1 VVWNGV
7 FTQSFNVDNGVRQG
21 GIVSPVL
28 YCVYLDGLLQRLRNS
43 GVGCYIGNVF
53 VGALAYADD
62 VALLAPTASAMR
74 KLLRICENYGTEYS
88 VVFNASKSVWLYFAR
103 RARPL
108 YGNVQFYIDDK
119 EISFV
124 TQYTHLGHVIS
135 ADMNNRHDIMSRRN
149 SVCGKLNNLLCY
161 FWKCDPFVKLRLLRN
176 FCCDFYG
183 SYLWDLSHSSIEEL
197 STARRKGLRRLWRL
211 PHRTHNIMLA
221 PLCSMLPLDYEL
233 MCRCAKFI
241 NNCLISCNDL
251 VSFVARN
258 GILFNECFS
267 HRTQCSEML

>member
-1 VVWNGV
+1 
-7 FTQSFNVDNGVRQG
+7 VRQG

-74 KLLRICENYGTEYS
+74 KLLRICENYGTEHS
-88 VVFNASKSVWLYFAR
+88 VVFNASKSVLLYFTR

-108 YGNVQFYIDDK
+108 YGNVQFYIDGK

-135 ADMNNRHDIMSRRN
+135 ANMNDRHDITSRRN

-161 FWKCDPFVKLRLLRN
+161 FWKCDPFVKMRLLRN

-183 SYLWDLSHSSIEEL
+183 SSLWDLSHSI
-197 STARRKGLRRLWRL
+197 
-211 PHRTHNIMLA
+211 
-221 PLCSMLPLDYEL
+221 
-233 MCRCAKFI
+233 CAKLRHVYI
-241 NNCLISCNDL
+241 QTC
-251 VSFVARN
+251 
-258 GILFNECFS
+258 
-267 HRTQCSEML
+267 